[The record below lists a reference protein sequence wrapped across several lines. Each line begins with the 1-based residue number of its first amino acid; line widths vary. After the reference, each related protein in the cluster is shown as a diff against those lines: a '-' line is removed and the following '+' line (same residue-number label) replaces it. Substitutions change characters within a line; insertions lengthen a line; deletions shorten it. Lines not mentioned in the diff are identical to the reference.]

1 MARIKARIFTK
12 GPVRDNRF
20 TLLILLVV
28 MGLWL
33 GLGCGCV
40 KKVKVSLPKQP
51 LTYEK
56 KAASQQKKSH
66 RPVFL
71 GDLVAVEAKSLVGSP
86 YRYGGRG
93 PKVFDCS
100 GLTSYVYA
108 RHGYKLPRRAKDQV
122 TSGRWVPRKRLK
134 PGDLVFFKVSWYGS
148 YHVGIFL
155 GDGRFVHA
163 PRTGKRV
170 EVQRLDNGY
179 YKKRYY
185 TARRVI
191 SGG

>member
-1 MARIKARIFTK
+1 MRIKARILTK
-12 GPVRDNRF
+12 NPGRGDRF
-20 TLLILLVV
+20 TLLILLIVL
-28 MGLWL
+28 GLWL
-33 GLGCGCV
+33 GMSYGCV
-40 KKVKVSLPKQP
+40 KKVKVSLPRQP
-51 LTYEK
+51 LTQEK
-56 KAASQQKKSH
+56 KVASQQKKSH
-66 RPVFL
+66 QPVFL
-71 GDLVAVEAKSLVGSP
+71 GDRVAVEAKSLVGSP

-108 RHGYKLPRRAKDQV
+108 RHGYKLPRRAKDQM
-122 TSGRWVPRKRLK
+122 TSGHWVPKKRLK
-134 PGDLVFFKVSWYGS
+134 PGDLVFFKVSWYKS

-155 GDGRFVHA
+155 GNGRFVHA

-170 EVQRLDNGY
+170 EVQRLDNEY

>member
-1 MARIKARIFTK
+1 LVRIKARILTK
-12 GPVRDNRF
+12 NPGRGDRF
-20 TLLILLVV
+20 TLLILLIVL
-28 MGLWL
+28 GLWL
-33 GLGCGCV
+33 GLSCGCV
-40 KKVKVSLPKQP
+40 KKVKVSLPRQP
-51 LTYEK
+51 LIKEK
-56 KAASQQKKSH
+56 KVVSQQKKS
-66 RPVFL
+66 RSCSL
-71 GDLVAVEAKSLVGSP
+71 GDRVAVEAKSLVGFP

-108 RHGYKLPRRAKDQV
+108 RHGYKLPRRAKDQM
-122 TSGRWVPRKRLK
+122 TFGRWVPKRRLK

-155 GDGRFVHA
+155 GNGRFVHA

>member
-1 MARIKARIFTK
+1 MARIKARILTK
-12 GPVRDNRF
+12 RPARDDRLKLF
-20 TLLILLVV
+20 ILLLVL
-28 MGLWL
+28 GLWL
-33 GLGCGCV
+33 GLSCGCV
-40 KKVKVSLPKQP
+40 KKIQVSLPKWP
-51 LTYEK
+51 LTQEK
-56 KAASQQKKSH
+56 KVASQQKKS

-71 GDLVAVEAKSLVGSP
+71 GDRVAVEAKSLVGSP

-108 RHGYKLPRRAKDQV
+108 RHGYKLPRRAKDQM
-122 TSGRWVPRKRLK
+122 TSGRWVPKRRLK
-134 PGDLVFFKVSWYGS
+134 PGDLVFFKVSWYNS